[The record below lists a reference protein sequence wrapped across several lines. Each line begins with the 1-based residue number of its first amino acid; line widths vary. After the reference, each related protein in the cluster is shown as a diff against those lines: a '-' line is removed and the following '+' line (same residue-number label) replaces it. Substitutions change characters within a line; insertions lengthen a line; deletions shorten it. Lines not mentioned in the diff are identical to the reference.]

1 MRLSEMYGAGR
12 VKAYLEGKCDVLIDF
27 ISEVVKLIKAI
38 KWTEKKAHSTSSEF
52 TGRYEVTRK
61 QCHRQK

>member
-12 VKAYLEGKCDVLIDF
+12 VKAYFEGKCDVLIEF

-38 KWTEKKAHSTSSEF
+38 KWTEKKTHRTSYEF
-52 TGRYEVTRK
+52 TGR
-61 QCHRQK
+61 